1 MVVLLLFFCTLLVST
16 LGLNFD
22 LAISDLAQGD
32 FRQSIV
38 DLASALPSALQ
49 KVWVEYFVRALEQL
63 FVQFPLLC
71 RFVLSHWPWA
81 LLVLLVLLG
90 LVLVGMRAPMKTE
103 WGECPRFQAL
113 ETSLTKLTHVSLHV
127 VLPVVLFY
135 GDLVSDALVMTR
147 FWRSRRFQYFTLNAL
162 AILAGLVTTSVIGSA
177 GMGSASEALQPIRH
191 CTAVLTFLHVIPLYC
206 FFACREFSAKF
217 ATSPM
222 PSTAG

>member
-1 MVVLLLFFCTLLVST
+1 MLLLFFCTLLVST

-22 LAISDLAQGD
+22 LAVSDLSQGD
-32 FRQSIV
+32 FHQSIV
-38 DLASALPSALQ
+38 DITSALQ

-63 FVQFPLLC
+63 FVKFPLLC

-90 LVLVGMRAPMKTE
+90 FVLVGMRAPMKTE

-113 ETSLTKLTHVSLHV
+113 ETSLTKLTHMSLHV
-127 VLPVVLFY
+127 VLPVALFY

-177 GMGSASEALQPIRH
+177 G
-191 CTAVLTFLHVIPLYC
+191 AVRGI
-206 FFACREFSAKF
+206 AA
-217 ATSPM
+217 
-222 PSTAG
+222 